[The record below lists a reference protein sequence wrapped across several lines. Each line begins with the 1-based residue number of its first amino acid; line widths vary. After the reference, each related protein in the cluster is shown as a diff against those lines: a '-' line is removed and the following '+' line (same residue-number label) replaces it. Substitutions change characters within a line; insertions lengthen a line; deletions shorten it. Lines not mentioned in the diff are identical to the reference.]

1 MKIEILT
8 ENAPQPI
15 GPYSQAILAGD
26 FLFVSGQ
33 IAIDPLTGQFEE
45 GDVRNQTKR
54 VLENL
59 NNILREASLSFSDIV
74 KITIYLKEIK
84 DFPIVNEVYEI
95 YVSKPFPARA
105 TVEVSNLPKGA
116 LIEIDAIAYKKTG

>member
-1 MKIEILT
+1 MKTEILT
-8 ENAPQPI
+8 KNAPQPI

-33 IAIDPLTGQFEE
+33 IAIDPVTGQFED
-45 GDVRNQTKR
+45 GDVKSQAKR

-59 NNILREASLSFSDIV
+59 NNILREASLSLSDVV
-74 KITIYLKEIK
+74 KVTIYLKEIK
-84 DFPIVNEVYEI
+84 DFPVVNEVYEM

-105 TVEVSNLPKGA
+105 TVEVSNLPKDA
-116 LIEIDAIAYKKTG
+116 LIEIDAIAYKKAG